1 MIKHKSKFHSRNFE
15 DLVPVMESWFK
26 EWSPN
31 KNHVPIKEYFGPGM
45 GDKGVLL
52 SLNSKKIIRAELDFK
67 GIYVFLKN
75 GNPFYTGI
83 SKHVVHRISQHIKG
97 KSHFTSSLCY
107 RLGAELHLKTEGK
120 KHSGGRAGLDFEI
133 YPKQAKEELFKCDV
147 AMLEVSDDLEL
158 ILFEIFVAM
167 KLGTLNYNE
176 FKTH

>member
-1 MIKHKSKFHSRNFE
+1 MISDKSKFHSRSFE
-15 DLVPVMESWFK
+15 DLVPIMESWFRQ
-26 EWSPN
+26 WSPN
-31 KNHVPIKEYFGPGM
+31 KNHVPVKEYFGPGM
-45 GDKGVLL
+45 GVKKVLH
-52 SLNSKKIIRAELDFK
+52 SLNSEKIIPTAQDFK
-67 GIYVFLKN
+67 GVYVFLKA

-107 RLGAELHLKTEGK
+107 RLGAELHLKKEGK
-120 KHSGGRAGLDFEI
+120 RHSGGRAGLDFDI
-133 YPKQAKEELFKCDV
+133 YPRQAKEELLKCDV

-176 FKTH
+176 FRTH

>member
-1 MIKHKSKFHSRNFE
+1 
-15 DLVPVMESWFK
+15 MESWLK
-26 EWSPN
+26 EWNPN
-31 KNHVPIKEYFGPGM
+31 KNHVPIEEHFGSGM
-45 GDKGVLL
+45 GYKRVLL
-52 SLNSKKIIRAELDFK
+52 SLSSKNIIPAQQDFK

-75 GNPFYTGI
+75 ESPFYTGI
-83 SKHVVHRISQHIKG
+83 SKHVVHRILQHIKG

-120 KHSGGRAGLDFEI
+120 KHAGGRAGLNFDI
-133 YPKQAKEELFKCDV
+133 YPKQAKEELFKCDI